1 MEGTGLALLIRSASA
16 RRASIGVLIC
26 LAVCLGAPPSTLAVD
41 PAKPEPAFPADAS
54 GSANEPAGA
63 FPADASGSANEALP
77 ADAAGTANDD
87 LPLTAPQK
95 KAPAKPVEKPKAPAA
110 PTVDTKPKAPAAPAV
125 QAKPKAPASADA
137 KPKAATVAA
146 VESKVKVPPPGVIVS
161 KANLDEWRHLLG
173 PGMQWLVDRGASLPV
188 RSYEKILDP
197 PPYREAT
204 EKYAGQVTLSPD
216 GTALVNHIAGKPFP
230 TIDPGDPWIATKLMF
245 NFSAAIA
252 IDDSDT
258 RNFDCDTGQVGS
270 GGSPLKVEKHFLI
283 DHIRRLFFR
292 ERLVVDPKPEMP
304 NRDKARFKEA
314 LYPLIEPFDLKGT
327 GFTFTRYMENTR
339 QDDTWLYL
347 PQLRRVR
354 RLSSAQRSDAL
365 FGQDTDADSFE
376 GYQGNIAW
384 MTWKLIGEQKVLGT
398 MHAESLPVVWGKPSG
413 DFLHDDVWEP
423 RDVWVVEGV
432 SKLPQYAYSKRVIY
446 LDKEVFRVPFTD
458 MYDPA
463 GELWKVWVNNY
474 KFSKEPMPG
483 AKYSMPWVFGY
494 RPSISMVDIQLEH
507 GTNCSLPSARF
518 PGEQGWYVYLGEE
531 EGTDEN
537 FFDLSAMIA
546 AGKG

>member
-1 MEGTGLALLIRSASA
+1 
-16 RRASIGVLIC
+16 
-26 LAVCLGAPPSTLAVD
+26 
-41 PAKPEPAFPADAS
+41 
-54 GSANEPAGA
+54 
-63 FPADASGSANEALP
+63 
-77 ADAAGTANDD
+77 
-87 LPLTAPQK
+87 
-95 KAPAKPVEKPKAPAA
+95 
-110 PTVDTKPKAPAAPAV
+110 
-125 QAKPKAPASADA
+125 
-137 KPKAATVAA
+137 
-146 VESKVKVPPPGVIVS
+146 
-161 KANLDEWRHLLG
+161 
-173 PGMQWLVDRGASLPV
+173 MQWLVDRGATLPV

-216 GTALVNHIAGKPFP
+216 GTSLINHIAGKPFP
-230 TIDPGDPWIATKLMF
+230 TIDSNDPWIATKLMF
-245 NFSAAIA
+245 NFGAAIA

-258 RNFDCDTGQVGS
+258 RNFDCDTGQVGHD
-270 GGSPLKVEKHFLI
+270 GSPLKVEKHFLI

-304 NRDKARFKEA
+304 NRDRARFKEA

-327 GFTFTRYMENTR
+327 GFTFTRYIENTR

-413 DFLHDDVWEP
+413 DVLHDDVWEP
-423 RDVWVVEGV
+423 RDVWILEGV
-432 SKLPQYAYSKRVIY
+432 SKLPQYAYSKRVIF

-474 KFSKEPMPG
+474 KFDKEPMKG
-483 AKYSMPWVFGY
+483 AKYGMPWPYGY

-507 GTNCSLPSARF
+507 GTSCSLPSARF

-531 EGTDEN
+531 EGTNEA
-537 FFDLSAMIA
+537 FFDLSAIIA

>member
-1 MEGTGLALLIRSASA
+1 MEGTGLALLIRSASG
-16 RRASIGVLIC
+16 RRATIGVLIC
-26 LAVCLGAPPSTLAVD
+26 LAVCLGAPVATLAVD
-41 PAKPEPAFPADAS
+41 PAKPDPAFPADAS
-54 GSANEPAGA
+54 GSANEPAAAFPADASGSANDPKA
-63 FPADASGSANEALP
+63 FPADASGSANE
-77 ADAAGTANDD
+77 D

-95 KAPAKPVEKPKAPAA
+95 KAPPKPVAKPAEKPKAPAA
-110 PTVDTKPKAPAAPAV
+110 PSVQTKPKAPATV
-125 QAKPKAPASADA
+125 ES

-146 VESKVKVPPPGVIVS
+146 VDSKTKIPPPGTIVT

-173 PGMQWLVDRGASLPV
+173 PGMQWLVDRGANLPV

-216 GTALVNHIAGKPFP
+216 GTALINHIAGKPFP
-230 TIDPGDPWIATKLMF
+230 TIDSNDPWIATKLMF
-245 NFSAAIA
+245 NFAAAIA

-258 RNFDCDTGQVGS
+258 RNFDCDTGQVGQD
-270 GGSPLKVEKHFLI
+270 GAPLKVEKHFLI

-304 NRDKARFKEA
+304 NRDRARFKEA

-327 GFTFTRYMENTR
+327 GFTFTRYIDETR

-384 MTWKLIGEQKVLGT
+384 MTWKLVGEQKVLGT
-398 MHAESLPVVWGKPSG
+398 MHAESLPVAWGKPSG

-423 RDVWVVEGV
+423 RDVWIVEGV

-483 AKYSMPWVFGY
+483 SKYGMPWPFGY
-494 RPSISMVDIQLEH
+494 RPSISMIDIQLEH

-531 EGTDEN
+531 EGTDEA

>member
-1 MEGTGLALLIRSASA
+1 MEGTGLALLIRSAA
-16 RRASIGVLIC
+16 GRRATIGVLIC
-26 LAVCLGAPPSTLAVD
+26 FAVCLGAPGSTLAVD
-41 PAKPEPAFPADAS
+41 PAKPDPAFPADAS
-54 GSANEPAGA
+54 GSANDPDAG
-63 FPADASGSANEALP
+63 FPADASGSANDPKALP
-77 ADAAGTANDD
+77 ADASGSANDE

-95 KAPAKPVEKPKAPAA
+95 KAPAKPVVEKPKAPPA
-110 PTVDTKPKAPAAPAV
+110 PSVQTKPKAPATV
-125 QAKPKAPASADA
+125 EGKPKPAA
-137 KPKAATVAA
+137 VAA
-146 VESKVKVPPPGVIVS
+146 VDSKIKVPPPGTIVT

-173 PGMQWLVDRGASLPV
+173 PGMQWLVDRGANLPV

-197 PPYREAT
+197 PPYRDAT
-204 EKYAGQVTLSPD
+204 EKYAGQVSLSQD

-230 TIDPGDPWIATKLMF
+230 TIDANDPWIATKLMF
-245 NFSAAIA
+245 NFSSAIA
-252 IDDSDT
+252 VDDSDT
-258 RNFDCDTGQVGS
+258 RNFDCDTGQVGQ
-270 GGSPLKVEKHFLI
+270 GGAPLKVEKHFLI

-304 NRDKARFKEA
+304 NRDRARFKEA

-327 GFTFTRYMENTR
+327 GFTFTRYIDETR

-384 MTWKLIGEQKVLGT
+384 MTWKLVGEQKVLGT
-398 MHAESLPVVWGKPSG
+398 MHAESLPVAWGKPSG

-423 RDVWVVEGV
+423 RDVWIVEGV
-432 SKLPQYAYSKRVIY
+432 SKLPQYAYSKRVIF

-483 AKYSMPWVFGY
+483 SKYGMPWPFGY
-494 RPSISMVDIQLEH
+494 RPSISMIDIQLEH
-507 GTNCSLPSARF
+507 GTNCSLPSSRF
-518 PGEQGWYVYLGEE
+518 PGEQGWYVYLGDE